1 MASLRDLFLAIG
13 RFFYRQWCW
22 FKYTWWQSWMAIR
35 HRTIDWLFPPP
46 DQILFFRP
54 HLDVVAQLRNG
65 HLPIER
71 FFPTKLLCSEIHR
84 LVGGAMGLRAEAL
97 VISVDGNGV
106 GVDYY
111 IDGVKRSENFEI
123 PMDRQFG
130 GEMIDLFRWYADLR
144 GHDFTPRQHGTFEV
158 MFQGI
163 EYYCQ
168 LQVYSSP
175 TGDRQLQVW
184 FAERQALP
192 IDMTEHNP
200 LALFQKLGM
209 RGDMLA
215 ALRDIVSYERGVRPG
230 MMLITAPRQH
240 GFNSTFNSAI
250 KLIDPYVNRPIALEH
265 MEDLQRLGSRL
276 DQGVTDVVA
285 YDARTGRKPHN
296 LLIDALEQRVP
307 RVVCMRRLAED
318 PAVVE
323 ELCHQP
329 EKERLVIAGLEAK
342 DSLDAL
348 LKVDA
353 LMKERYP
360 DGSIFDSN
368 SKFLSAVNVVLNQR
382 LVRRL
387 CDYCREQYQAPP
399 AMLRELRLP
408 DYQPAYFWK
417 PGRPPVPHDKHD
429 KHDKADRPCPHCGGT
444 GYNGRTA
451 IFEMLVVD
459 DNVRKAAFGIGR
471 VNKQPKKEGEKKEEA
486 KKMTAEEYRAEMGK
500 IARLSGH
507 LTLAEEGLCAAA
519 AGVTSI
525 EELMRVG
532 IIKDE

>member
-1 MASLRDLFLAIG
+1 MAPFRELFLAIG
-13 RFFYRQWCW
+13 RFFYRRWCW
-22 FKYTWWQSWMAIR
+22 FKYTMWQSWMAFK
-35 HRTIDWLFPPP
+35 HRTVDWLSPPP
-46 DQILFFRP
+46 DPILFFRP
-54 HLDVVAQLRNG
+54 HLDVVGQLRDG

-71 FFPTKLLCSEIHR
+71 FFPTKQICEEIHR
-84 LVGGAMGLRAEAL
+84 IIGGALGLRAEAM

-106 GVDYY
+106 GLDYY
-111 IDGVKRSENFEI
+111 IDGVKRSENFEM
-123 PMDRQFG
+123 PTDRQMAG
-130 GEMIDLFRWYADLR
+130 DMIDLFRWYADLR
-144 GHDFTPRQHGTFEV
+144 GHDFTPRQHGQFEV

-168 LQVYSSP
+168 LQVYNSP

-192 IDMTEHNP
+192 IDMTEQNP

-215 ALRDIVSYERGVRPG
+215 TLRDIVSYERGVRPG
-230 MMLITAPRQH
+230 MMLVTAPRQH

-265 MEDLQRLGSRL
+265 MEDLQRLNGRL

-318 PAVVE
+318 AAVLE

-329 EKERLVIAGLEAK
+329 EKERLVIAGLEAE
-342 DSLDAL
+342 DALDAL

-353 LMKERYP
+353 LLKERYP

-368 SKFLSAVNVVLNQR
+368 SKFLAAINVVLNQR

-399 AMLRELRLP
+399 QMLRDLGLP

-417 PGRPPVPHDKHD
+417 PGRPPVNP
-429 KHDKADRPCPHCGGT
+429 HDKADRTCPHCGGT

-459 DNVRKAAFGIGR
+459 DNVRKAAIVIGR
-471 VNKQPKKEGEKKEEA
+471 VNKQPKKDDGKKEDP
-486 KKMTAEEYRAEMGK
+486 KKLTAEDYRQEMGK
-500 IARLSGH
+500 ITRLSGH
-507 LTLAEEGLCAAA
+507 LTLADEGICAAT
-519 AGVTSI
+519 AGITSI
-525 EELMRVG
+525 EELHRVG